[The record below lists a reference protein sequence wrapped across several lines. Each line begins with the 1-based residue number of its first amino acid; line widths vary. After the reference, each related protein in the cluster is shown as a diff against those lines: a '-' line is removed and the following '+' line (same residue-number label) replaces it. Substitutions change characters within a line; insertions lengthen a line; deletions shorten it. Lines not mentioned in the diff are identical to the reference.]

1 MKDII
6 FIYSLT
12 ALIGL
17 IIAIEIGD
25 NSLLIFVLSLLFFF
39 FLGYFACGNV
49 IKKPQ
54 LKEVYI
60 IYFKKYQIY
69 ILFLITFSLW
79 LINFKG
85 DIQSIIINKSNFAEI
100 MRERAINRYYLNSQN
115 SGIALKLFSLFLTPL
130 S

>member
-25 NSLLIFVLSLLFFF
+25 NSLLIFVLSLLFF
-39 FLGYFACGNV
+39 LGYFACGNV

-60 IYFKKYQIY
+60 IYFKNTKFIF
-69 ILFLITFSLW
+69 ILITFSLW
-79 LINFKG
+79 LLNFKG
-85 DIQSIIINKSNFAEI
+85 DIQSIIINKSN
-100 MRERAINRYYLNSQN
+100 SQ
-115 SGIALKLFSLFLTPL
+115 K
-130 S
+130 